1 MIGAPIVIAPVAI
14 APHRRSAVMP
24 LDIVPVFVI
33 VTFLICRLSI
43 VKIEPALNN
52 VNISFLLSHC
62 AVHRRW
68 LAFNQTPFWA
78 RAMFDL
84 LSSANLDDDIA
95 FSWIQELFSDNPA
108 MPLSAAFGVFATTVS
123 FLGVLFLS
131 WHVLIGIV
139 NSAYTGKVL
148 GERWHQVWAPLRVV
162 LGFGLLVPI
171 DDGFS
176 SVHMLLKNVVG
187 VAAVNLGN
195 APIFAYIDSATDREN
210 LNKLHTDYGTT
221 LAKEV
226 LLREVCYHVVTA
238 NNGVSGRYASIKPLV
253 SQPNPSGTTKS
264 WFSSSIQK
272 WDWGQCGSITF
283 VRPEQGDSEI
293 FKDTETSLQDF
304 HDKRVNATGEL
315 IEAIQKSNFINYDKL
330 SNFLAIH
337 GDWNTESSVPPEIV
351 DAFKAT
357 GVMNDT
363 IIENMFKIGT
373 KWNETVSAEAS
384 KVFAVGTEKNAAR
397 LKERIT
403 QYGFMVAGSYER
415 SLSAISG
422 MAVALAGESPQITT
436 ADMSDLYLKRVVKAV
451 QLVQTLR
458 GVNTTEAIAAGIVE
472 PEDNK
477 DWMTYAISKVLPA
490 NLANMK
496 LAKTSA
502 DPVGDMITFGHTLL
516 GVASAAIALMLAAQL
531 GSGFINKIPFVGGAA
546 SSGIEYISQWV
557 GYAIMI
563 FVIVGIIHAFVLPML
578 PMIMVFIM
586 GVSWLI
592 LFLEAAIAGI
602 LWAFAFIRMDGHE
615 FFDKNQAPGVTL
627 LFNLLLRPALG
638 MLAYCGMLLL
648 LPKLMN
654 SLTLIWDEA
663 FAAQTGN
670 VSLLFLWQFI
680 AGLVLFTYMQ
690 WHLTLRLTGLIPSLP
705 DRVGHWMGMQMHGY
719 NDGQETSAA
728 VGALVGAG
736 MAAGRAPLV
745 PGAGGNRRQQ
755 VPNKISSNSEKEGD
769 KEGKDE
775 AEPEKSD
782 EKSGD
787 KAK

>member
-1 MIGAPIVIAPVAI
+1 
-14 APHRRSAVMP
+14 
-24 LDIVPVFVI
+24 
-33 VTFLICRLSI
+33 
-43 VKIEPALNN
+43 
-52 VNISFLLSHC
+52 
-62 AVHRRW
+62 
-68 LAFNQTPFWA
+68 
-78 RAMFDL
+78 MFDL
-84 LSSANLDDDIA
+84 LSPANLNDDIA
-95 FSWIQELFSDNPA
+95 FSWITELFSDNPA
-108 MPLSAAFGVFATTVS
+108 MPLSSAFGVFATTVS
-123 FLGVLFLS
+123 MLGVLFLS

-162 LGFGLLVPI
+162 LGFGLLVPVN
-171 DDGFS
+171 DGFS
-176 SVHMLLKNVVG
+176 SVHLLLKNVVG

-195 APIFAYIDSATDREN
+195 APIFAYIESATDREN

-221 LAKEV
+221 LVKEV
-226 LLREVCYHVVTA
+226 LLREVCFNVTQAA
-238 NNGVSGRYASIKPLV
+238 NNVSGRYASRKTRV
-253 SQPNPSGTTKS
+253 SQPLPEGVTKS
-264 WFSSSIQK
+264 WFSSSIQT

-283 VRPEQGDSEI
+283 TRPERGDSEI
-293 FKDTETSLQDF
+293 FKDTETSLQNF
-304 HDKRVNATGEL
+304 HDERNKATGEV
-315 IEAIQKSNFINYDKL
+315 IKAIQKSKFIDYAKL
-330 SNFLAIH
+330 SDFLAQH
-337 GDWNTESSVPPEIV
+337 GDWNVDQVPPPEIV

-357 GVMNDT
+357 GIMNDD
-363 IIENMFKIGT
+363 IISEMVAIGK
-373 KWNETVSAEAS
+373 KWNESVSAEAS
-384 KVFAVGTEKNAAR
+384 KVFKAGTDNNAAR

-403 QYGFMVAGSYER
+403 KFGFMVAGSYER

-436 ADMSDLYLKRVVKAV
+436 ANMSDLNQKRVIKAV

-458 GVNTTEAIAAGIVE
+458 GVNTTEAIAAGVVE

-477 DWMTYAISKVLPA
+477 DWMTYAVAKVLPA

-531 GSGFINKIPFVGGAA
+531 GSGFISKIPFVGGAA

-745 PGAGGNRRQQ
+745 PGAGGRRGGGGGGQSETDKLIKGMAEKMGVKTDADTANTQ
-755 VPNKISSNSEKEGD
+755 ATKTEANASS
-769 KEGKDE
+769 
-775 AEPEKSD
+775 
-782 EKSGD
+782 KSGETNQ
-787 KAK
+787 K

>member
-1 MIGAPIVIAPVAI
+1 
-14 APHRRSAVMP
+14 
-24 LDIVPVFVI
+24 
-33 VTFLICRLSI
+33 
-43 VKIEPALNN
+43 
-52 VNISFLLSHC
+52 
-62 AVHRRW
+62 
-68 LAFNQTPFWA
+68 
-78 RAMFDL
+78 MFDI
-84 LSSANLDDDIA
+84 LSSAKLTDDIA
-95 FSWIQELFSDNPA
+95 FSWITELFSDNPA
-108 MPLSAAFGVFATTVS
+108 MPLSSAFGVFATAVS
-123 FLGVLFLS
+123 MLGVMFLS

-162 LGFGLLVPI
+162 LGFGLLVPVN
-171 DDGFS
+171 DGFS
-176 SVHMLLKNVVG
+176 SVHILLKNVVG

-195 APIFAYIDSATDREN
+195 APIFAYIESATDREN

-226 LLREVCYHVVTA
+226 LLREVCYHVTSAAA
-238 NNGVSGRYASIKPLV
+238 NVAGRTTSRKPRV
-253 SQPNPSGTTKS
+253 YQPNIAGENQS
-264 WFSSSIQK
+264 WFSQSVHK
-272 WDWGQCGSITF
+272 WDWGQCGSVTF
-283 VRPEQGDSEI
+283 VKPEQSDSEI
-293 FKDTETSLQDF
+293 FKGTEATLQGF
-304 HDKRVNATGEL
+304 HNKRIEATGKLIDDIRRSTFIKYSEL
-315 IEAIQKSNFINYDKL
+315 GQ
-330 SNFLAIH
+330 FLATH
-337 GDWNTESSVPPEIV
+337 GDWDTDAPVPPEIV
-351 DAFKAT
+351 EAFKTSTILEDKIVADMLRI
-357 GVMNDT
+357 GQAWND
-363 IIENMFKIGT
+363 K
-373 KWNETVSAEAS
+373 VSTEAS
-384 KVFAVGTEKNAAR
+384 TVFADGTAKNAAR
-397 LKERIT
+397 LKERIEK
-403 QYGFMVAGSYER
+403 YGFMVAGSYER

-422 MAVALAGESPQITT
+422 MAVALAGERPQITT
-436 ADMSDLYLKRVVKAV
+436 PEMSEMYTKRVAKAA
-451 QLVQTLR
+451 QLVDTLR
-458 GVNTTEAIAAGIVE
+458 GVNATEAIAAGIVE
-472 PEDNK
+472 PEDTG
-477 DWMTYAISKVLPA
+477 DWMTYAIAKVLPA

-496 LAKTSA
+496 LAKTSK

-516 GVASAAIALMLAAQL
+516 GIASVAITAMLVAQI

-546 SSGIEYISQWV
+546 SSGIEYISQWL

-563 FVIVGIIHAFVLPML
+563 MVIVGIIHAFVLPML

-745 PGAGGNRRQQ
+745 PGGKRPQGGGDDKLTTTLGNINETLGSMN
-755 VPNKISSNSEKEGD
+755 NKLDKIGD
-769 KEGKDE
+769 KVGADTR
-775 AEPEKSD
+775 AAP
-782 EKSGD
+782 
-787 KAK
+787 KAGQSVMPDNKG